1 MHGGRAAEIEGR
13 ERNPPEILRRTIE
26 EPSKNHRSSIE
37 TSRSHHAHITLTSR
51 SHHAH
56 ITLTSRSHHASS
68 RLSGG
73 WQCRGWRGL
82 GHGRREEADAK
93 VPAWLINRAQP
104 RIAGTNFPDEPNL
117 VVRQSNWRGRWLT
130 DRKSI

>member
-1 MHGGRAAEIEGR
+1 MEGCWCAECGMHSGRAAEIGGR
-13 ERNPPEILRRTIE
+13 ERKTPKILRRTIE
-26 EPSKNHRSSIE
+26 EPSKFHRN
-37 TSRSHHAHITLTSR
+37 
-51 SHHAH
+51 

-82 GHGRREEADAK
+82 RHGRREEADAK
-93 VPAWLINRAQP
+93 VLAWLINRAQP

-117 VVRQSNWRGRWLT
+117 VVR
-130 DRKSI
+130 DRKSVVSGESAD